1 MELSEESL
9 LESLFELVMEET
21 VLSVFSTCEG
31 GAENPPRTKAKAE
44 VAALRCCGVMVKLVK
59 KSKVSFLFGV
69 DEICDL
75 TDLRYQHRYRRKAS
89 YKYCNIATE
98 GLLGT

>member
-1 MELSEESL
+1 MS
-9 LESLFELVMEET
+9 
-21 VLSVFSTCEG
+21 
-31 GAENPPRTKAKAE
+31 
-44 VAALRCCGVMVKLVK
+44 GVMVKLVK
-59 KSKVSFLFGV
+59 ESKVSFLFGV

-75 TDLRYQHRYRRKAS
+75 TDFPTVTARKAS